1 MGGKMCNLE
10 ERKAWIDI
18 LRGFCMMAILYFHTE
33 MYYAGKDLIPYA
45 CYVDNMLSVFFFIS
59 GYLMLKENSG
69 FNAIK
74 KLRSIVRGLV
84 VPYFFFTLIMA
95 LPKAFMHGEMGNSLD
110 FFFDVITGHASWFV
124 AALIV
129 CELVMTLWIKMT
141 KGSVS
146 SMICLAAFCLLLS
159 MILANQLSPWYNEY
173 NIWHVNEAML
183 GCVFMSV
190 GYLYHKYEGRC
201 DAYLYKSYIILAL
214 LIVVLG
220 TKYIIL
226 TESLQMVFGPVIVS
240 SFPLF
245 IIDNLAA
252 VLLLTICFKRM
263 PSVSMVEWTG
273 RHSIVYYFICGG
285 VPLLISTASGHIG
298 ITYNGFFSVIPIYI
312 IVYFTATIISWLAY
326 RYLPA
331 ILSA

>member
-1 MGGKMCNLE
+1 M
-10 ERKAWIDI
+10 
-18 LRGFCMMAILYFHTE
+18 
-33 MYYAGKDLIPYA
+33 
-45 CYVDNMLSVFFFIS
+45 
-59 GYLMLKENSG
+59 
-69 FNAIK
+69 
-74 KLRSIVRGLV
+74 
-84 VPYFFFTLIMA
+84 
-95 LPKAFMHGEMGNSLD
+95 
-110 FFFDVITGHASWFV
+110 
-124 AALIV
+124 
-129 CELVMTLWIKMT
+129 
-141 KGSVS
+141 
-146 SMICLAAFCLLLS
+146 
-159 MILANQLSPWYNEY
+159 
-173 NIWHVNEAML
+173 
-183 GCVFMSV
+183 
-190 GYLYHKYEGRC
+190 
-201 DAYLYKSYIILAL
+201 
-214 LIVVLG
+214 VLG

-285 VPLLISTASGHIG
+285 VPLLISTALGHIG
-298 ITYNGFFSVIPIYI
+298 ITYNGYFSVIPIYI